1 MAKGYWIVHVTVN
14 DPDVYA
20 EYLRLD
26 AEVFKKFKA
35 KPLVRG
41 GQFQSPE
48 GSAKQRHVVFE
59 FDSYEAALE
68 AYNSP
73 GYQEA
78 LKHRLAASESEIII
92 VEGAET

>member
-1 MAKGYWIVHVTVN
+1 MAKGYWIVHVTVT
-14 DPDVYA
+14 DPDRYA

-26 AEVFKKFKA
+26 AEVFKQFEA

-41 GQFQSPE
+41 GRFESPE
-48 GSAKQRHVVFE
+48 GPGKQRHVVFE
-59 FDSYEAALE
+59 FESYELALE

-78 LKHRLAASESEIII
+78 LKHRQAASDSEIII
-92 VEGAET
+92 VEGTED

>member
-1 MAKGYWIVHVTVN
+1 MAKGYWIVHVTVT
-14 DPDVYA
+14 DPDRYA

-26 AEVFKKFKA
+26 AEVFKQFDA

-41 GQFQSPE
+41 GQFEAPE
-48 GSAKQRHVVFE
+48 GPAKQRHVVFE
-59 FDSYEAALE
+59 FDSYEKALQ

-92 VEGAET
+92 IEGAGD